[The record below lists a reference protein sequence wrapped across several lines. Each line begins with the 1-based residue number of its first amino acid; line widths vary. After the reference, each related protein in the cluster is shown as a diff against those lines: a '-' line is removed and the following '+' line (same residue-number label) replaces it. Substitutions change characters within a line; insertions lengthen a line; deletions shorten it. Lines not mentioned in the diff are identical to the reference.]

1 MLLMRPISDDLRK
14 RIIDFRQN
22 GHSTLEVAE
31 RFGVSPRSV
40 DRYWSRYQ
48 ASGSYSSYKKGN
60 RGASVLDAHK
70 EELLGWIKAEPGLTL
85 EQLRERL
92 ARELGVKIS
101 VPGLWY
107 RLEAYGLSYK
117 KKRYAQENKT
127 VMMSN

>member
-1 MLLMRPISDDLRK
+1 MRPISDDLRR
-14 RIIDFRQN
+14 RIIDLRQR
-22 GHSTLEVAE
+22 GHSTVEVAE
-31 RFGVSPRSV
+31 RYGVSPRSV

-48 ASGSYSSYKKGN
+48 DSGSYSSYKKGN
-60 RGASVLDAHK
+60 RGVSVLDAHK
-70 EELLGWIKAEPGLTL
+70 AQLLGWIKDEPSLTL

-92 ARELGVKIS
+92 AKRLGVKIS